1 MLIAKRELNVASRGP
16 FLSRYI
22 SFSTVISLSHTHSHT
37 HTHKHPHTVRKI
49 LCYLSTQ
56 FSPLSLSLPYSLR
69 FKTVSVGLEPL
80 EDRPRRLRGLVLPHS
95 LSPCHAFSQRDLS
108 FFFFVRGST
117 TTEKR
122 TALFVW
128 RSIATRQLRDC
139 NVGTRET
146 FLRNPP
152 WHFRLRVVFVSGY
165 FPAYF
170 FAIIDSRQSRLPV
183 EGQPVRETSSN
194 FLFQLGKVSS
204 IVLSKSTPKGRL
216 DSLPWR

>member
-108 FFFFVRGST
+108 FFFFLSVAQQRPRKGPHFSSEGVSPRGNC
-117 TTEKR
+117 
-122 TALFVW
+122 A
-128 RSIATRQLRDC
+128 IATSAPVKPFFVTHPGTFAFASSLSLAIFPRISLRSSI
-139 NVGTRET
+139 
-146 FLRNPP
+146 P
-152 WHFRLRVVFVSGY
+152 
-165 FPAYF
+165 
-170 FAIIDSRQSRLPV
+170 DSRGYQSKGNQFEKPRVIFSFSLERFPV
-183 EGQPVRETSSN
+183 
-194 FLFQLGKVSS
+194 
-204 IVLSKSTPKGRL
+204 
-216 DSLPWR
+216 